1 MSQTLKSIGIVF
13 LGVALGVGGTY
24 LFNNY
29 SFVEKSDKKIIS
41 KNDLFS
47 TPDRSNFDH
56 FFDKNFDQDFFGES
70 SSPFKQM
77 EKMRENMQR
86 LFEDNFNDSFD
97 NKYFDNWFDGRFGGS
112 VSDIGESEDDEY
124 IYYRIELEGIDKNN
138 FKIDVTD
145 GQLNISG
152 VIDKLS
158 EDSSNGSFS
167 KSRLRKSF
175 NRSFPVPS
183 GVDADKVEF
192 ETKENELIVKFP
204 KTVS

>member
-1 MSQTLKSIGIVF
+1 MSQAWRFIGIGF
-13 LGVALGVGGTY
+13 LGVVLGVGGTY

-29 SFVEKSDKKIIS
+29 NFVEKSDKKIIS
-41 KNDLFS
+41 KDDLSS
-47 TPDRSNFDH
+47 TSDRNNFDR
-56 FFDKNFDQDFFGES
+56 FFDKTFDQDFFGES

-77 EKMRENMQR
+77 EKIRENMQR

-97 NKYFDNWFDGRFGGS
+97 NKYFDNWFEARFGS
-112 VSDIGESEDDEY
+112 PVSDFGKSEDDEY
-124 IYYRIELEGIDKNN
+124 IYYKIELEGIDKNN
-138 FKIDVTD
+138 FKVDITD

-152 VIDKLS
+152 GIDKLS
-158 EDSSNGSFS
+158 EDSSGGSFS
-167 KSRLRKSF
+167 KSRVRKSF
-175 NRSFPVPS
+175 NRIFPVPT